1 MIKNFFWHLLSD
13 KSPLNPTVAVGVG
26 AFIMMCVFGLAD
38 VVTGILQ
45 KDLVIS
51 DTIFYALAGIVG
63 GAFLGTGFNS
73 AIGNKNIKDEQ

>member
-26 AFIMMCVFGLAD
+26 AFVMMSLFGLAD
-38 VVTGILQ
+38 VVTGIMQ

-51 DTIFYALAGIVG
+51 DTIFYALSAIVG

-73 AIGNKNIKDEQ
+73 AMGNKNIKDEQ